1 MTPNVD
7 SFARFVAAIEP
18 WLPRLV
24 FIGGW
29 AHRLYRMHPHAQPL
43 DYPPLM
49 TLDTDVAMPAALPI
63 GESVIRERLLAHG
76 FTEEFMGADH
86 PPATHYHLRDAGGFY
101 AEFLTPLSGAPS
113 ERSGKRKATAA
124 VGGVVSQQ
132 LRHIDLLLSAPW
144 TVEFTNGRDSAHLQV
159 ANPASFLAQKTL
171 IHNARD
177 RRNRAKDLLYIHDTL
192 ELFGNALPELRRLWQ
207 EVLAPGLPARTAATV
222 ARASRDLFGEVTDDI
237 RRASEIAADRRL
249 TPETVRLVCSYGFEQ
264 VFL

>member
-1 MTPNVD
+1 MTPNLD

-29 AHRLYRMHPHAQPL
+29 AHRLYRMHPHAQAL
-43 DYPPLM
+43 EYPPLM

-76 FTEEFMGADH
+76 FTEDFMGADH

-132 LRHIDLLLSAPW
+132 LRHIDLLLCAPW
-144 TVEFTNGRDSAHLQV
+144 TVEFTNARDSAELQV

-171 IHNARD
+171 IHKARD
-177 RRNRAKDLLYIHDTL
+177 RRNRAKDVLYMHDTL
-192 ELFGNALPELRRLWQ
+192 ELFGSALPELRRLWRD
-207 EVLAPGLPARTAATV
+207 VLAPGLPPRTAATV
-222 ARASRDLFGEVTDDI
+222 SRASRDLFDEVTDDI
-237 RRASEIAADRRL
+237 RRAADIAADRGL

>member
-1 MTPNVD
+1 MTPNLD
-7 SFARFVAAIEP
+7 PFGRFVAAIEP

-29 AHRLYRMHPHAQPL
+29 AHRLYRMHPHAQTL

-86 PPATHYHLRDAGGFY
+86 PPATHYHLRDSGGFY

-113 ERSGKRKATAA
+113 DRSGKRKATAA

-132 LRHIDLLLSAPW
+132 LRHIDLLLDGPW
-144 TVEFTNGRDSAHLQV
+144 TVEFPTGVRLQV
-159 ANPASFLAQKTL
+159 ANPTSFLAQKML
-171 IHNARD
+171 IHKARD
-177 RRNRAKDLLYIHDTL
+177 RRNRAKDVLYIHDTL
-192 ELFGNALPELRRLWQ
+192 ELFGSALPELRRLWRD
-207 EVLAPGLPARTAATV
+207 VLAPGLPPRTAGAV
-222 ARASRDLFGEVTDDI
+222 SRSSRELCGEITDDI
-237 RRASEIAADRRL
+237 RRASEIGADRRL
-249 TPETVRLVCSYGFEQ
+249 TPETVRLVCAYGLDQ
-264 VFL
+264 VFG